1 VKILGIDPGMTR
13 TGYGI
18 IECEHNEFKVL
29 AFGCI
34 KTGAQL
40 DFAFRLK
47 KIYDELNE
55 VIKNQNPH
63 EVAVESVFFAK
74 NAKLALS
81 IGHARGVVLLLAVT
95 NNIPTFEY
103 SVREVKQAVVGNGS
117 ASKDQVQR
125 MVTQILTLSEK
136 PQYYD
141 ISDAL
146 AVALCHGHRKRNYQ
160 ALI

>member
-18 IECEHNEFKVL
+18 IECVKDEFKVL
-29 AFGCI
+29 NFGCI
-34 KTGAQL
+34 KTNSQL
-40 DFAFRLK
+40 DFALRLK

-55 VIKNQNPH
+55 VMKDQNPH

-81 IGHARGVVLLLAVT
+81 IGHARGVVLLLAVI

-103 SVREVKQAVVGNGS
+103 SVREVKQAVAGNGS

-125 MVTQILTLSEK
+125 MVTQLFGLPEM
-136 PQYYD
+136 PQFYD
-141 ISDAL
+141 TSDAL
-146 AVALCHGHRKRNYQ
+146 AVALCHGHRKSKFQ
-160 ALI
+160 T